1 MIAVS
6 HRDLKHWLRSCL
18 GSMVLIPFLILSA
31 SGQQSKQLQA
41 QLQQLIQQYEV
52 TTHDLEQRKATLE
65 QQIEKDK
72 EDREKTKQATVSAVE
87 LEAPASLSI
96 SSTFNFARR

>member
-6 HRDLKHWLRSCL
+6 HRDLKHWLWSCL